1 MDHQHTIVVEKSKR
15 EKPQSLKYKTFEII
29 RKNFALAGITPKLV
43 HQSYPF
49 NGTILFG
56 FLMICSVICCSS
68 VFLIC
73 DAETFSQYTQ
83 AIYTASIATIILL
96 SLLIII
102 FKVEKLFKYINGN
115 DDIVNSSKLERWT
128 LESQIHFKFF
138 TVC

>member
-1 MDHQHTIVVEKSKR
+1 MDQQNAIEVEKSKS
-15 EKPQSLKYKTFEII
+15 EKSKPQSFKLKTFEII
-29 RKNFALAGITPKLV
+29 QENFAIAGITPKLV

-73 DAETFSQYTQ
+73 DAETFSEYT
-83 AIYTASIATIILL
+83 IYTASIATVILL
-96 SLLIII
+96 SILIII

-115 DDIVNSSKLERWT
+115 DDIVNSSKFGT
-128 LESQIHFKFF
+128 LD
-138 TVC
+138 V